1 MIAEELIYPPP
12 KSKRDTPPVDAV
24 RGFVFLSGLKWME
37 KHGHHERFL
46 TLLPES
52 FRERSKMMTPAEW
65 IPLDEALVGYAACD
79 ALQLSIAEQVD
90 LGREVVLANNG
101 VVIQTITKLIGRMG
115 ATPWLAMKH
124 ADRAWGR
131 SNRGGA
137 IAVYKIAENQAR
149 LEFWQCPL
157 ARSPF
162 FVTSMRGAI
171 AVGLEP
177 FCNRVSAVDIPELTT
192 KDGFALRATW
202 S

>member
-1 MIAEELIYPPP
+1 VSTEELLYAPT

-24 RGFVFLSGLKWME
+24 RGFVFLSGLRWME
-37 KHGHHERFL
+37 RHGLYDKFIG
-46 TLLPES
+46 LLPES
-52 FRERSKMMTPAEW
+52 FRARPQMMTTSEW
-65 IPLDEALVGYAACD
+65 IPLDEALIAYAACD
-79 ALQLSIAEQVD
+79 GLELSVTDQIEV
-90 LGREVVLANNG
+90 GREVVLANNG
-101 VVIQTITKLIGRMG
+101 VVINTIARLVGQVSS
-115 ATPWLAMKH
+115 PWLAMKH

-137 IAVYKIAENQAR
+137 VAIYKLSEKQAR

-177 FCNRVSAVDIPELTT
+177 FCERVTVTDIPEQTT

>member
-1 MIAEELIYPPP
+1 VPAEELIYPPP
-12 KSKRDTPPVDAV
+12 KSRRDTPPVDAV

-37 KHGHHERFL
+37 KRGLIEKYMG
-46 TLLPES
+46 LLPEANRARAQS
-52 FRERSKMMTPAEW
+52 MTAAEW
-65 IPLDEALVGYAACD
+65 IPLDVALIAYAACD
-79 ALQLSIAEQVD
+79 ALELSVQDQIDV
-90 LGREVVLANNG
+90 GREVVLANNG
-101 VVIQTITKLIGRMG
+101 VVLQTITKLIGHMG
-115 ATPWLAMKH
+115 APPWLALKH

-137 IAVYKIAENQAR
+137 IAVYKLAEKQAR

-177 FCNRVSAVDIPELTT
+177 FCSRVNVVDLPEQAT